1 MACEHQFLRA
11 HPVTGKRLFG
21 LLETMASRLNHF
33 VMDNPWVPCR
43 FGDLVAA
50 IRQHPHSLI
59 GLEREI
65 GDHELRKL
73 KALCDQHFDFYA
85 PLYEP
90 LRIRVTQL
98 VKYRAELTAL
108 LQPSPSLIASFLAAN
123 STSRENG
130 QEIAAQYGSDL
141 EAFFRGQERI
151 SRTVLRQLEEDD
163 GHKLFSQ
170 RFHKVLSPKP
180 LLALQCLPGDM
191 ESFWVEMLQRPV
203 QNAAMQCATLAA
215 SSQPRRT

>member
-21 LLETMASRLNHF
+21 LLETMASRLDNF

-98 VKYRAELTAL
+98 VKYRAELTVLLSRHPPSSPVFAL
-108 LQPSPSLIASFLAAN
+108 RTQFHPRMVKRLLRSTIVTLKHFLGGRSASA
-123 STSRENG
+123 E
-130 QEIAAQYGSDL
+130 Q
-141 EAFFRGQERI
+141 FF
-151 SRTVLRQLEEDD
+151 
-163 GHKLFSQ
+163 
-170 RFHKVLSPKP
+170 
-180 LLALQCLPGDM
+180 
-191 ESFWVEMLQRPV
+191 
-203 QNAAMQCATLAA
+203 A
-215 SSQPRRT
+215 SSKKMTDTSCSLNVSTKFSVRSLSWPCSAFLEIWRTSGWRCFNARFRMQRCIVPQWRQGHSDV